1 VRRLTIARTLFIVHG
16 ISSYETINT
25 IEITY
30 NLKTRLLM
38 LILGIESSCDDTA
51 AAVLSDDRILANI
64 VSCQDSLHAPF
75 GGVVPELA
83 SRRHLQSIGPV
94 VTQALSEASL
104 ELADIHL
111 ICVTQGPGLIGS
123 LLVGFSYAKA
133 LAHVAG
139 IPLVGVDHMA
149 GHILSVFLGENR
161 PPFPYIAL
169 IVSGG
174 TSSIY
179 IADNYQ
185 HFRLLGRTRDDAA
198 GEAFDKVAKILGL
211 GYPGGPQVA
220 AAAAAGDPKHVRFP
234 RAWLEDGSLDF
245 SFSGLKTAVLTHC
258 RQQQEHGHEP
268 AVAHI
273 CASFQEAA
281 VEVLV
286 EKTLLAA
293 RQEGVETV
301 VLGGGVSANRR
312 LREVFARRCQEE
324 GLSFIAPPPHC
335 CTDNG
340 AMIALAG
347 FHTYTQFGADN
358 GDIDVYSRSSL
369 G

>member
-1 VRRLTIARTLFIVHG
+1 
-16 ISSYETINT
+16 
-25 IEITY
+25 
-30 NLKTRLLM
+30 M

-51 AAVLSDDRILANI
+51 AAVLNDDCILANV

-83 SRRHLQSIGPV
+83 SRRHLQAIVPV
-94 VTQALSEASL
+94 VEQALSEASCKL
-104 ELADIHL
+104 SDIDL
-111 ICVTQGPGLIGS
+111 ICVTRGPGLIGS

-133 LAHVAG
+133 VAHVAG

-149 GHILSVFLGENR
+149 GHILSVFLGEVH
-161 PPFPYIAL
+161 PSFPYVAL

-179 IADNYQ
+179 LAEGYQ
-185 HFRLLGRTRDDAA
+185 QFRLLGRTRDDAA

-234 RAWLEDGSLDF
+234 RAWLGEGSLDF
-245 SFSGLKTAVLTHC
+245 SFSGLKTAVLTHLS
-258 RQQQEHGHEP
+258 QLQEHGQKP
-268 AVAHI
+268 AIADI

-286 EKTLLAA
+286 EKTLMAA
-293 RQEGVETV
+293 RREGVQTV
-301 VLGGGVSANRR
+301 VLGGGVSANRH
-312 LREVFARRCQEE
+312 LREVFTHRCQEE
-324 GLSFIAPPPHC
+324 GLLFIAPPPHC

-347 FHTYTQFGADN
+347 FHTYTQSGADK